1 MSYITEMRTPEQ
13 KSRKMLKEE
22 RMIIHL
28 EMAIK
33 KEEFRDRQKRELQFH
48 EIHVE
53 NKVILEP
60 SELVNEINGK
70 ISNTLNNFIHK
81 IRF

>member
-33 KEEFRDRQKRELQFH
+33 KEEFRDKQKTKLEFL
-48 EIHVE
+48 EIPVE
-53 NKVILEP
+53 NNGILKL
-60 SELVNEINGK
+60 SDSVNETNGK

>member
-1 MSYITEMRTPEQ
+1 MRTPEQ

-28 EMAIK
+28 EMALK
-33 KEEFRDRQKRELQFH
+33 KEEFRDKQKREPQFR
-48 EIHVE
+48 EISVE
-53 NKVILEP
+53 NKGIQKP
-60 SELVNEINGK
+60 SKSVYETNGK

>member
-1 MSYITEMRTPEQ
+1 MSYITEIRTPEQ

-33 KEEFRDRQKRELQFH
+33 KEEFRDKQKTKLEFL
-48 EIHVE
+48 EIPVE
-53 NKVILEP
+53 NNGILKL
-60 SELVNEINGK
+60 SDSVNETNGK

>member
-1 MSYITEMRTPEQ
+1 MRTPEQ

-33 KEEFRDRQKRELQFH
+33 KEEFRDKQKRELQFR
-48 EIHVE
+48 EIPVE
-53 NKVILEP
+53 TKGILEP
-60 SELVNEINGK
+60 SESINETNGK

>member
-1 MSYITEMRTPEQ
+1 MRTPEQ

-33 KEEFRDRQKRELQFH
+33 KEEFRDKQKRELQFR
-48 EIHVE
+48 EISVE
-53 NKVILEP
+53 NKGIIEP
-60 SELVNEINGK
+60 SESVNETNGK

>member
-1 MSYITEMRTPEQ
+1 MRTPEQ

-33 KEEFRDRQKRELQFH
+33 KEEFRDKQKTKLEFH
-48 EIHVE
+48 EIPVE
-53 NKVILEP
+53 NNGILKL
-60 SELVNEINGK
+60 SDSVNETNGK

>member
-1 MSYITEMRTPEQ
+1 MRTPEQ

-33 KEEFRDRQKRELQFH
+33 KEEFRDKQKTKLEFL
-48 EIHVE
+48 EIPVE
-53 NKVILEP
+53 NNGILKL
-60 SELVNEINGK
+60 SDSVNETNGK

>member
-33 KEEFRDRQKRELQFH
+33 KEEFRDKQKRELQFR
-48 EIHVE
+48 EIPVE
-53 NKVILEP
+53 NKGILEP
-60 SELVNEINGK
+60 SESVNETNGK

>member
-1 MSYITEMRTPEQ
+1 LSYITEIRTPEQ

-22 RMIIHL
+22 MTIIHL

-33 KEEFRDRQKRELQFH
+33 KEEFRDKQKTKPQFL
-48 EIHVE
+48 EIPVE
-53 NKVILEP
+53 NKGILKP
-60 SELVNEINGK
+60 SESVNETNGK